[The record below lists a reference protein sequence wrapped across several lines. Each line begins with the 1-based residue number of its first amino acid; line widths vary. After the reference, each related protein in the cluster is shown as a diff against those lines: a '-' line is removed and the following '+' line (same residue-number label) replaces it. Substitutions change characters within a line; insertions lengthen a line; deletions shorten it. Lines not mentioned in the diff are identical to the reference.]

1 MAAHHIGTCRCGRP
15 MRVSLHPGVTGEYE
29 ATTYCVVECRMRE
42 QVIARHVS
50 ALVDG
55 LPAPGAR
62 IAPGPAA

>member
-15 MRVSLHPGVTGEYE
+15 MRVSLHLGVTAEYE
-29 ATTYCVVECRMRE
+29 ATMYCVECRMRE

-55 LPAPGAR
+55 LPAPGAGL
-62 IAPGPAA
+62 APGAAP